1 MTDNVQVVLV
11 VSGLVAAAIS
21 GGAFFAFSNFVMR
34 ALSKLP
40 APDAVSAMQSINREA
55 PNPLFVIAIVG
66 AGLVGLPVAIAE
78 VDNLDEASA
87 LFLVAGVGLSLAA
100 FAITMGINVPKN
112 NALDRLDTGSSSAV
126 AYWPHYL
133 TSWTR
138 ANTMRTVASLA
149 STASYALWLEGR

>member
-1 MTDNVQVVLV
+1 MSDDLQLVLV
-11 VSGLVAAAIS
+11 VAGLVGAAIS

-40 APDAVSAMQSINREA
+40 APDAVSAMQSINRAA
-55 PNPLFVIAIVG
+55 PNPLFVMAIVG

-78 VDNLDEASA
+78 VGNLGEAGA
-87 LFLVAGVGLSLAA
+87 RFLITGVGLSLLAL
-100 FAITMGINVPKN
+100 AITMGLNVPKN
-112 NALDRLDTGSSSAV
+112 NALDRLDPDSPSAV
-126 AYWPHYL
+126 AYWPRYI

-138 ANTMRTVASLA
+138 ANTLRAVASLA